1 MSHGLHKLLLS
12 NNILS
17 TELLYSTNGYDKMRP
32 KIVRLFDYYVW
43 FKKNWAKIGFILAIY
58 LFTLLIFVVRHCN
71 FVLFVLLLH
80 TPVYM
85 LHQTEEYVFP
95 GGFREFFIT
104 KIYGLSKNAR
114 VSSDDFIF
122 YLNVILI
129 WIVLPTFAILST
141 MDYAYGL
148 WIPYFSLF
156 AGVAH
161 VALSIKAR
169 TVYNPGL
176 VVSLVLNI
184 PIGLWSIIYL
194 KNIGLLDDPL
204 LNPYMAIGLAINMTL
219 PVLGVIMYKR
229 YMRRT

>member
-1 MSHGLHKLLLS
+1 M
-12 NNILS
+12 
-17 TELLYSTNGYDKMRP
+17 
-32 KIVRLFDYYVW
+32 VRFFDYYVW

-58 LFTLLIFVVRHCN
+58 LFTLLIFVVRQCN

-104 KIYGLSKNAR
+104 KIYGLSRDAK
-114 VSSDDFIF
+114 VLSDDFIF

-129 WIVLPTFAILST
+129 WIILPTFAILST
-141 MDYAYGL
+141 IDYAYGL

-169 TVYNPGL
+169 TMYNPGL

-184 PIGLWSIIYL
+184 PIGLWSIICL